1 MAVGNEPQA
10 GGVLSAPLTFLPPR
24 LGPWQGH
31 VGLHLL
37 VLGHNNDRRNN
48 GDAAEIFF
56 EFGMSTEF

>member
-1 MAVGNEPQA
+1 MSPHRGKPSLKDYYERP
-10 GGVLSAPLTFLPPR
+10 GPLPPR

-31 VGLHLL
+31 VGLRLL

-48 GDAAEIFF
+48 GDDAEIFF